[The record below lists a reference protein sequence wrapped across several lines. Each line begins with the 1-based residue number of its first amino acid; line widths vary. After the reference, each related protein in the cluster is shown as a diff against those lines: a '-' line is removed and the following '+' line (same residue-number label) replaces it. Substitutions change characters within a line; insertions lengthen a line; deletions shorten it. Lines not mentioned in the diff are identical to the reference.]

1 MELSAR
7 LPPMSVWA
15 DEPGLRAYL
24 NWLEEKGIKELVWT
38 PEPAALRLVDAALNG
53 RPFTLTVVLPN
64 MSLYA
69 RDAMDAGPTGAV
81 LKRFAALGPVELVRL
96 GLRLVPRTPALLE
109 KRFSAGILL
118 LADAEFLRLKNLPVE
133 RVLLHNSAAD
143 MALALGCR
151 ELFSEFAAWTRARG
165 VDASVLSS
173 NPWMW
178 DKRAGEW
185 GGAPSGLALRAADGG
200 AGWEAYRPVTP
211 GQRLADWKKR
221 ALAA

>member
-7 LPPMSVWA
+7 LPPMSVWG
-15 DEPGLRAYL
+15 DEPGLRGYL
-24 NWLEEKGIKELVWT
+24 DWLEKKGIEELVWT
-38 PEPAALRLVDAALNG
+38 PEPAALSLVGRALNG
-53 RPFTLTVVLPN
+53 RSFVLAAVLPN

-81 LKRFAALGPVELVRL
+81 LKRFRALGPLELAKM
-96 GLRLVPRTPALLE
+96 GLRLLPRTPALLE

-118 LADAEFLRLKNLPVE
+118 LADAEFLRLKNLPVR

-151 ELFSEFAAWTRARG
+151 ELFSEFASWARSRG
-165 VDASVLSS
+165 VDGSVLTS

-178 DKRAGEW
+178 K
-185 GGAPSGLALRAADGG
+185 APPDGLALREAG
-200 AGWEAYRPVTP
+200 AGMGWDDHRPETP
-211 GQRLADWKKR
+211 AVRLAAWKRR
-221 ALAA
+221 AGR

>member
-24 NWLEEKGIKELVWT
+24 NWLEEKGVKELVWT
-38 PEPAALRLVDAALNG
+38 PEPGALRLVDQALNG
-53 RPFTLTVVLPN
+53 RPFTLAVVLPN

-81 LKRFAALGPVELVRL
+81 LKRFRALGPAGLVQL
-96 GLRLVPRTPALLE
+96 GLRLLPQTPALLE
-109 KRFSAGILL
+109 KRFSAGIML

-143 MALALGCR
+143 MALALGNR
-151 ELFSEFAAWTRARG
+151 ELFAEFASWARARG
-165 VDASVLSS
+165 VDGSVLTS
-173 NPWMW
+173 NRWMW
-178 DKRAGEW
+178 D
-185 GGAPSGLALRAADGG
+185 GAPEGLALREAG
-200 AGWEAYRPVTP
+200 AGTGWDDYRPQTP
-211 GQRLADWKKR
+211 AARLDAWKRR
-221 ALAA
+221 AGR

>member
-24 NWLEEKGIKELVWT
+24 NWLEEKGVKELVWT
-38 PEPAALRLVDAALNG
+38 PEPAALSLVERALNG
-53 RPFTLTVVLPN
+53 RPFTLAVVLPN

-81 LKRFAALGPVELVRL
+81 LKRFRALGPVGLIQL
-96 GLRLVPRTPALLE
+96 GLRLLPQTPALLE
-109 KRFSAGILL
+109 KRFSAGIML

-143 MALALGCR
+143 MALALGNR
-151 ELFSEFAAWTRARG
+151 ELFAAFASWARSRG
-165 VDASVLSS
+165 VDGSVLTS
-173 NPWMW
+173 NLWMW
-178 DKRAGEW
+178 DGT
-185 GGAPSGLALRAADGG
+185 PSGLALRESSGG
-200 AGWEAYRPVTP
+200 LSWEDYRPETP
-211 GQRLADWKKR
+211 GQRLAVWKKR
-221 ALAA
+221 AQAA